1 MPGMLSNA
9 LSGLNAANV
18 ALTVSGNNVANS
30 ATVGYSRQ
38 AAQFATSGN
47 LNGVVVNNVDRVVN
61 GFYNQDIWRTQ
72 SDASFYNSKQSYL
85 GYAEELLGTD
95 SLNFNDA
102 ISTIADAL
110 SSALTAPESPAYRQE
125 VLSSAASLV
134 NKMAQINGAISDQR
148 DQLGLQLS
156 ETANSIDTTLQKLAD
171 YNEKIR
177 TATAN
182 GDATAALKDSR
193 EQLVTSLASY
203 VGISVSEQRD
213 GSINISTNNG
223 SPLLV
228 GSQAAKMTVDRTD
241 VSITFGRQQFGLTSN
256 VGGSLGGLIGADTDV
271 LTPTVDAM
279 SSILSQLADDVNSAL
294 SQGFDLNGD
303 AGIPLFTY
311 DAADP
316 LGTFAVNPAI
326 TTDKLAFI
334 GGEYDAGGNW
344 VAAGGVGDN
353 SNIQSVVD
361 SFKSQSNNYSLLV
374 GRLASQSSENQ
385 SNVATTQALNDNAVA
400 ARDNLS
406 GVNLDEEA
414 SNILYYQQMYQA
426 NAKVISIA
434 DETFQTLLNMF

>member
-38 AAQFATSGN
+38 AVQFATSGN

-72 SDASFYNSKQSYL
+72 SDASYYNSKQSYL
-85 GYAEELLGTD
+85 GYAEELMGTD

-125 VLSSAASLV
+125 VLSSASSLV

-156 ETANSIDTTLQKLAD
+156 QTASSVDSTLQKLAD
-171 YNEKIR
+171 YNKKI
-177 TATAN
+177 TVATAK

-193 EQLVTSLASY
+193 EQLVTSLASF

-228 GSQAAKMTVDRTD
+228 GSQAASMTVDRTD
-241 VSITFGRQQFGLTSN
+241 VSITFGRQQFGLTAN
-256 VGGSLGGLIGADTDV
+256 VGGSLGGLISADTEV
-271 LTPTVDAM
+271 LTPTVDSM
-279 SSILSQLADDVNSAL
+279 STILSQLADDVNNAL

-303 AGIPLFTY
+303 AGIPLFSY
-311 DAADP
+311 DANDP
-316 LGTFAVNPAI
+316 LGTFAVNPDI

-334 GGEYDAGGNW
+334 GGGNDAGGNW
-344 VAAGGVGDN
+344 VAVGGVGDN
-353 SNIQSVVD
+353 SNIQGVID
-361 SFKSQSNNYSLLV
+361 ALKSQSNGYSLLV
-374 GRLASQSSENQ
+374 GALASNSSENQ

-406 GVNLDEEA
+406 GVNRDEEA
-414 SNILYYQQMYQA
+414 ANILYYQQMYQA

-434 DETFQTLLNMF
+434 DQTFQTLLNMF